1 MYIPATAEEFNAIGL
16 EMNRIRLGT
25 VEILVCVLYLC
36 LLHHGINQCR
46 KEARSVGDRF
56 EVYARGEVCRVTNG
70 IGEQDGGDKP
80 LARIIRVARIVNK
93 VRVRAAVAL
102 NTDIEYLINSLSITI
117 EGLSRDDGLMLFI
130 EHGFCPCEVN
140 VLLGDGALTIDD
152 IQ

>member
-16 EMNRIRLGT
+16 EMNRVRLGT

-46 KEARSVGDRF
+46 KEARAVGDRF
-56 EVYARGEVCRVTNG
+56 EVYARGEVRRVANG

-80 LARIIRVARIVNK
+80 LARIIRVARVVNK

-102 NTDIEYLINSLSITI
+102 NTDIKYLINSLSIAI
-117 EGLSRDDGLMLFI
+117 ERLSWNDGLAPFVKHRFSPSEI
-130 EHGFCPCEVN
+130 NF
-140 VLLGDGALTIDD
+140 LLGDGALTIDD